1 MELLGFRVG
10 SGRSVMLPTTFMSVW
25 SAALRG
31 AQYLEKYWLNPELPK
46 GLPLMNEQTSVP
58 FRWRSPFDLNH
69 PAGGLLSG
77 VVAGLIA
84 GLITGIAARLVMRII
99 VLAIGVSPVFTVNG
113 TLVILK
119 YGAIFGI
126 ILGIIFGF
134 FQPLYAGSVLKKGVK
149 YGLFWSTLFTLIVYS
164 SAREG
169 FAGIPITLALPLFA
183 LLPLIYGLILGWT
196 TVRLIPKDQM
206 NGNELA
212 QTAT

>member
-1 MELLGFRVG
+1 MSEEA
-10 SGRSVMLPTTFMSVW
+10 SV
-25 SAALRG
+25 R
-31 AQYLEKYWLNPELPK
+31 
-46 GLPLMNEQTSVP
+46 

-99 VLAIGVSPVFTVNG
+99 VLAIGASPVFTVNG

-119 YGAIFGI
+119 NGATFGI

-134 FQPLYAGSVLKKGVK
+134 FQPFYTGSILKKGLK
-149 YGLFWSTLFTLIVYS
+149 YGLFWSALFTVITYS

-169 FAGIPITLALPLFA
+169 FAEIPITLALPLFA
-183 LLPLIYGLILGWT
+183 ILPILYGLILGW
-196 TVRLIPKDQM
+196 VIIRLIPKDQM

-212 QTAT
+212 QTVT